1 MGYIING
8 VEKETD
14 DDGYLLEADFSDE
27 AVHAIAADQGI
38 ALTDD
43 HWAIVNFLRT
53 KYQEDGHTPNLRNMM
68 KMLEE
73 EQVVAEVTSA
83 RMFDLFPDG
92 GAAKQGVKIAGLTK
106 PFGKG
111 GY

>member
-1 MGYIING
+1 MGYVING

-27 AVHAIAADQGI
+27 AVQAIADEQGL

-43 HWAIVNFLRT
+43 HWAVINYLRDRY
-53 KYQEDGHTPNLRNMM
+53 KEDGHTPNLRNLM
-68 KMLEE
+68 KGLEE
-73 EQVVAEVTSA
+73 NEVIADVSSA
-83 RMFDLFPDG
+83 RLFELFPDG
-92 GAAKQGVKIAGLTK
+92 GAAKQGVKVAALTK

>member
-1 MGYIING
+1 MGYVING
-8 VEKETD
+8 VEVEAD

-27 AVHAIAADQGI
+27 AVAAIAAAQDL

-43 HWAIVNFLRT
+43 HRAVVNYLRECY
-53 KYQEDGHTPNLRNMM
+53 KEEGQTPNLRNLM
-68 KMLEE
+68 KGLEE
-73 EQVVAEVTSA
+73 NSVIADVSSA
-83 RMFDLFPDG
+83 RLFELFPDG
-92 GAAKQGVKIAGLTK
+92 GAAKQGVKVAGLPK

>member
-1 MGYIING
+1 MPYVING

-14 DDGYLLEADFSDE
+14 DDGFLLEADFSEE
-27 AVHAIAADQGI
+27 AVNDIAADQGVT
-38 ALTDD
+38 LTDE
-43 HWAIVNFLRT
+43 HRAVINYLRE
-53 KYQEDGHTPNLRNMM
+53 KYKEDGHTPSLRNLM
-68 KMLEE
+68 KGLEE
-73 EQVVAEVTSA
+73 DGVLAEVTSA
-83 RMFDLFPDG
+83 KLFDLFPDG

>member
-8 VEKETD
+8 VEKEID
-14 DDGYLLEADFSDE
+14 EDGYLVEADFSED
-27 AVHAIAADQGI
+27 AVQAIAAEQGI

-43 HWAIVNFLRT
+43 HWAIINFLRA

-68 KMLEE
+68 KLLEE
-73 EQVVAEVTSA
+73 EQVIADVSSA

>member
-14 DDGYLLEADFSDE
+14 DDGYLLEADLSEE
-27 AVHAIAADQGI
+27 AVTAIAAEQGI

-43 HWAIVNFLRT
+43 HWAIVNFLRA